1 MTRRLRVAIV
11 APSLAIL
18 GGQSV
23 QAERLLRAWT
33 DDPDVRAWLVP
44 TNPVPPRL
52 LRGPASIKYVR
63 TLITQATY
71 WPLLW
76 SELRQADVVHV
87 FSASYTSYAIS
98 ALPAMLVGR
107 QLGLPVLLNYHSG
120 EAPDHLRRSR
130 LARRTLAG
138 ATMLAV
144 PSSFLADVFATFGLT
159 ARVVPNIIDR
169 DAFAF
174 RARPVLRPRFLSTRN
189 LEPMYNVGCTLR
201 AFRRLQTE
209 IPAATLTVV
218 GSGSERPRLEALA
231 ASLGLTSVTFAGRI
245 PPAEMPRYFADADI
259 YLQSPNIDNM
269 PLSVLE
275 AFAAGT
281 PVISTNAGGVPA
293 ILEHG
298 KHGLLVPPDDD
309 RAMAEAALRLLNDD
323 TLARQL
329 AVAAHATTDAYT
341 WARVRPLWLSAYRG
355 LRSPMPQ
362 PAAQLERA

>member
-1 MTRRLRVAIV
+1 VTQPLRVAIV

-23 QAERLLRAWT
+23 QAERILRAWA

-44 TNPVPPRL
+44 TNPTPPRG
-52 LRGPASIKYVR
+52 LRGLARVKYIR

-76 SELRQADVVHV
+76 SELRRADVVHV

-98 ALPAMLVGR
+98 ALPAMVVGR

-120 EAPDHLRRSR
+120 EAPDHLDRSR
-130 LARRTLAG
+130 LARRTLAS
-138 ATMLAV
+138 ATMRAV
-144 PSSFLADVFATFGLT
+144 PSTFLADVFASFGLT

-169 DAFAF
+169 ELFAY
-174 RARPVLRPRFLSTRN
+174 RERPVLRPRFLSTRN
-189 LEPMYNVGCTLR
+189 LEPLYNVACTLR
-201 AFRRLQTE
+201 AFRRIQAAV
-209 IPAATLTVV
+209 PAATLTVV
-218 GSGSERPRLEALA
+218 GAGSERHRLEALA
-231 ASLGLTSVTFAGRI
+231 VSLGLTSVTFAGRI
-245 PPAEMPRYFADADI
+245 PPDEMPRYFADADI

-293 ILEHG
+293 ILDHG
-298 KHGLLVPPDDD
+298 VHGLLVPPDDD
-309 RAMAEAALRLLNDD
+309 RAMAEAALRLLDD
-323 TLARQL
+323 DGLARRLSL
-329 AVAAHATTDAYT
+329 AARAATDAYT
-341 WARVRPLWLSAYRG
+341 WARVRPLWLSAYRS
-355 LRSPMPQ
+355 LASPAPR
-362 PAAQLERA
+362 PATQLERA

>member
-1 MTRRLRVAIV
+1 MTRPLRVAIV

-23 QAERLLRAWT
+23 QADRLLRAWE
-33 DDPDVRAWLVP
+33 DDLDVRAWLVP
-44 TNPVPPRL
+44 TNPVPPRA
-52 LRGPASIKYVR
+52 LRGLARIKYVR

-71 WPLLW
+71 WPLLR
-76 SELRQADVVHV
+76 SELRRADVVHV

-107 QLGLPVLLNYHSG
+107 QLGLPVLVNYHSG

-144 PSSFLADVFATFGLT
+144 PSTFLAEVFAAFGLT

-174 RARPVLRPRFLSTRN
+174 RERPRIRPRFLSTRN
-189 LEPMYNVGCTLR
+189 LEPLYNVACTLR
-201 AFRRLQTE
+201 AFRRIQAE

-231 ASLGLTSVTFAGRI
+231 DSLGLTSVTFAGRV
-245 PPAEMPRYFADADI
+245 PPGEMPRYFAEADI

-275 AFAAGT
+275 AYAAGT

-293 ILEHG
+293 ILEDG
-298 KHGLLVPPDDD
+298 VHGLLIPPDDD
-309 RAMAEAALRLLNDD
+309 RAMADAARRLLNDD
-323 TLARQL
+323 DLARRL
-329 AVAAHATTDAYT
+329 AMAARAATDAYT

-355 LRSPMPQ
+355 LISPVPQRS
-362 PAAQLERA
+362 AQLERA